1 MKKFSILMK
10 KLGIQRALRWP
21 VGIEQILPVFFQK
34 PAKHLH
40 KTSSY
45 YFFLVGSNVL
55 MYLPNIITKH
65 YHTKNKTYP
74 KHHHSKIK
82 TSFQNI
88 ITQIQTIPSKKIGRL
103 VGLKCS

>member
-1 MKKFSILMK
+1 MKNLICMKQIYISMKKIDICMKKIYISMKKFSILMK

-45 YFFLVGSNVL
+45 YFFLVG
-55 MYLPNIITKH
+55 
-65 YHTKNKTYP
+65 
-74 KHHHSKIK
+74 
-82 TSFQNI
+82 
-88 ITQIQTIPSKKIGRL
+88 
-103 VGLKCS
+103 